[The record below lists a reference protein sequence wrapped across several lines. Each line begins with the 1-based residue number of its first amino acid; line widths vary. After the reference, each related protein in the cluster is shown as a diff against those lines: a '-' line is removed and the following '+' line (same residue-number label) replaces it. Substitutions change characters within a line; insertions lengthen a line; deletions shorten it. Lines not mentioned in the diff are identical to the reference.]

1 VELLLAVTV
10 GWLYACGLYLLL
22 RRTLAQVV
30 IGLALLTNGA
40 NVLIFVAAGLVRGE
54 PPIID
59 GGDTVLGPGA
69 ADPIPQALILT
80 AIVIGFAIQAF
91 AMALAYRVYRSVA
104 SDDLDALTTT
114 EPPPPPV
121 KVLQEEG
128 DG

>member
-1 VELLLAVTV
+1 MELLLAVTV

-22 RRTLAQVV
+22 RRTLAQMV

-54 PPIID
+54 PPII
-59 GGDTVLGPGA
+59 GAGDLTLGAGA
-69 ADPIPQALILT
+69 ADPVPQALILT

-104 SDDLDALTTT
+104 SDDIDALTTT

-121 KVLQEEG
+121 RVMREEER
-128 DG
+128 

>member
-1 VELLLAVTV
+1 MELLLAVTV

-22 RRTLAQVV
+22 RRTLAQMV

-54 PPIID
+54 PPII
-59 GGDTVLGPGA
+59 GAGDLTLGAGA
-69 ADPIPQALILT
+69 ADPVPQALILT

-104 SDDLDALTTT
+104 SDDIDALTTT

-121 KVLQEEG
+121 RVMREEEG
-128 DG
+128 

>member
-1 VELLLAVTV
+1 MELLLALAV

-30 IGLALLTNGA
+30 IGLALLTNGT
-40 NVLIFVAAGLVRGE
+40 NLLIFVAAGLVRGE
-54 PPIID
+54 PPLI
-59 GGDTVLGPGA
+59 GEGQEVLGPGT
-69 ADPIPQALILT
+69 ADPLPQALILT

-91 AMALAYRVYRSVA
+91 AMALAYRVYRSVG

-121 KVLQEEG
+121 VVQQAEG
-128 DG
+128 DA

>member
-1 VELLLAVTV
+1 MELLLAVTV

-22 RRTLAQVV
+22 RRTLAQMV

-54 PPIID
+54 PPIIG
-59 GGDTVLGPGA
+59 GGDSTLGAGA
-69 ADPIPQALILT
+69 ADPVPQALILT

-104 SDDLDALTTT
+104 SDDIDALTTT

-121 KVLQEEG
+121 RVIREEEG
-128 DG
+128 